1 MLNLRINTV
10 PDDQQRYNTVGDY
23 YVNEK
28 GEKVFVISDMKDWRY
43 ELLTAVHELVESAI
57 CRHRGIS
64 DEAIDRFDEA
74 YEAARPEG
82 DVSEPGDDPQAPY
95 YEAHQFSNTVE
106 KMIADELEVDWDAYT
121 RTVDKL
127 MKNKET
133 I

>member
-1 MLNLRINTV
+1 MLNLRISTV

-28 GEKVFVISDMKDWRY
+28 GEREFVISDMKDWRF

-57 CRHRGIS
+57 CRHRGVT
-64 DEAIDRFDEA
+64 DEMIDRFDLE
-74 YEAARPEG
+74 YDAARKEG
-82 DVSEPGDDPQAPY
+82 DVSEPGDSSRAPY
-95 YEAHQFSNTVE
+95 YDAHQFANKIE
-106 KMIADELEVDWDAYT
+106 QALGRELDVDWEEYGGV
-121 RTVDKL
+121 VDKL